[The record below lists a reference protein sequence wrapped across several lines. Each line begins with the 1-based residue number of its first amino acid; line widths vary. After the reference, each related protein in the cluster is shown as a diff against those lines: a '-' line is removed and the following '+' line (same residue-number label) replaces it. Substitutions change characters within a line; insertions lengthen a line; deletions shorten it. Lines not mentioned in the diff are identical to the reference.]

1 MQNQQHQNMNLLVCL
16 SLQVYIDLPEDQEYI
31 WMNKNR
37 VKMEVTEMMDQTLMR
52 RTMIFIHT
60 TTIVGKQMPSKYITS
75 VTVEP
80 QKETKSM
87 LEDEN
92 EK

>member
-1 MQNQQHQNMNLLVCL
+1 
-16 SLQVYIDLPEDQEYI
+16 
-31 WMNKNR
+31 
-37 VKMEVTEMMDQTLMR
+37 MEVTEMMDQTLMR